1 MVTSCAPGCD
11 DEKDTHS
18 SEKPQP
24 PSNHEQVSCIQMMLL
39 MCMVI
44 HLTSTPQSI
53 MVTKDKGRLES
64 CHQSEET
71 VIRHW
76 VLGQNRD
83 AKEKTCRKTAW
94 SLRFIVFTIPVL
106 LVGFGNCPVVVS
118 DVNARGGWGK
128 GVWELFWKSKI
139 IQNKI
144 VKTKGGILC
153 GRVGTHQ
160 DGEDKEIS
168 QIPLSTSTCAD
179 LILKPWMYF
188 I

>member
-1 MVTSCAPGCD
+1 MTSCAPGCD

-24 PSNHEQVSCIQMMLL
+24 PSNHEQLSCIQMMLL

-44 HLTSTPQSI
+44 HLTSSPQSI

-83 AKEKTCRKTAW
+83 AKEKTCRKTA
-94 SLRFIVFTIPVL
+94 
-106 LVGFGNCPVVVS
+106 
-118 DVNARGGWGK
+118 
-128 GVWELFWKSKI
+128 
-139 IQNKI
+139 
-144 VKTKGGILC
+144 
-153 GRVGTHQ
+153 
-160 DGEDKEIS
+160 
-168 QIPLSTSTCAD
+168 
-179 LILKPWMYF
+179 
-188 I
+188 